1 MSGNFIRTI
10 NSLLVFLLCLPAGL
24 AVNAETMDSYRIGSH
39 GQGNAKHPAWFK
51 NSLLDLPEDLNEARE
66 AGKRGL
72 IVMFS
77 QKNCS
82 HCQAFIETTLNEPA
96 TQKRVKQQYDVIG
109 LDIFSDNVL
118 TTVDGID
125 TSVREYAE
133 TARARLTPTL
143 IFYGIERRK
152 LVKIIGFYPS
162 EKFNRVLDY
171 IEGGY
176 YKKVKLSQY
185 LRGSQNL
192 KSENQQLVKD
202 DASLFDNPPYQL
214 DPSGADERR
223 PLLVIFEQP
232 NCSSCERFHRR
243 VLDETDIRKQL
254 ANFKVV
260 RLNASDNGN
269 RLTTPGGTQ
278 LTPQRWSEKLQ
289 LNYDIA
295 SVFFD
300 EQGNEVHR
308 IDSECG
314 RDRMA
319 GSLQYVLEKA
329 YLRHEQFLQ
338 WRKEQALNKSKI
350 M

>member
-1 MSGNFIRTI
+1 M
-10 NSLLVFLLCLPAGL
+10 PAGL
-24 AVNAETMDSYRIGSH
+24 AVHAETMDAYRIGSH
-39 GQGNAKHPAWFK
+39 GEGNAKHPAWFK
-51 NSLLDLPEDLNEARE
+51 DSLLDLPEDLNDARE
-66 AGKRGL
+66 SGKRGI

-96 TQKRVKQQYDVIG
+96 IRQRLQQHYDVIG

-118 TTVDGID
+118 TTVDGVE

-133 TARARLTPTL
+133 RARARLTPAL
-143 IFYGIERRK
+143 IFYGIEQKK
-152 LVKIIGFYPS
+152 LVKIIGFYPP

-171 IEGGY
+171 IEGGHY
-176 YKKVKLSQY
+176 QQVKLGQY
-185 LRGSQNL
+185 LRVL
-192 KSENQQLVKD
+192 KNGKHENQQLLKA
-202 DASLFDNPPYQL
+202 DASLFAGPPYRL
-214 DPSGADERR
+214 EPSAPDDKR

-232 NCSSCERFHRR
+232 ACNPCQRFHHR
-243 VLDETDIRKQL
+243 VLAEPDIRKQL
-254 ANFKVV
+254 TNFRTV
-260 RLNASDNGN
+260 RLNARDDS
-269 RLTTPGGTQ
+269 RHITTPGGTR
-278 LTPQRWSEKLQ
+278 LTPKQWSENL
-289 LNYDIA
+289 LLGYDIA

-300 EQGNEVHR
+300 EHGNEVHR

-338 WRKEQALNKSKI
+338 WRKEQALNKSKN